1 MTNQIREVLQEAAPV
16 FSRYDK
22 ARNEMREAELE
33 LRLLCR
39 KYDVVS
45 GCRGIRIESLRIAVE
60 AQGITQKD
68 VV

>member
-1 MTNQIREVLQEAAPV
+1 MTNPLREVLQDAATV
-16 FSRYDK
+16 FARYDK
-22 ARNEMREAELE
+22 ARNEMRRAEDE